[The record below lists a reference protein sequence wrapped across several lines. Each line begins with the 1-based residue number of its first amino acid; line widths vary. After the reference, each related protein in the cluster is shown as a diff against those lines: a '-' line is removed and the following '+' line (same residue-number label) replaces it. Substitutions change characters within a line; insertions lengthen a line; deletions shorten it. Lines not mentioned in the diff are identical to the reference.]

1 MKQYEE
7 YKQTELLGGYKPEEV
22 QGRLLGDEKIVPFL
36 CNVQCAFEKDKLELH
51 RQVYVGGRIFK
62 VTSVFKLFTEKTA
75 TDSMLRLIDH
85 DLEK

>member
-22 QGRLLGDEKIVPFL
+22 QGRLLGDGKIVPVL
-36 CNVQCAFEKDKLELH
+36 RDVQCDFEKDKLELQ